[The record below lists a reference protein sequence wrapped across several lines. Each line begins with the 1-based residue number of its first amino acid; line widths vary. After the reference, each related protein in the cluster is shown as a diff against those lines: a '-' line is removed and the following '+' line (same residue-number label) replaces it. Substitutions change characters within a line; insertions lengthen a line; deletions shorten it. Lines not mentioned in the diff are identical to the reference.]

1 MIRKMLLQYILRR
14 TRRITLSQLLH
25 SNVRSRSL
33 IADYKRNS
41 PNMHFFKKAGLLDPN
56 RRISFD
62 EFHDLAA
69 EFWDSRDHFRMVN
82 KSIDASENE
91 DEGEDV
97 DEVIVVEKEAQ
108 VPGA

>member
-1 MIRKMLLQYILRR
+1 
-14 TRRITLSQLLH
+14 
-25 SNVRSRSL
+25 
-33 IADYKRNS
+33 
-41 PNMHFFKKAGLLDPN
+41 MHFFKKAGLLDPN

-97 DEVIVVEKEAQ
+97 DEGIVVEKEAQ